1 MSESKRLLK
10 VFLCHAS
17 ADKPKV
23 RDLYRYLRRRGIQPW
38 FDEIN
43 LIGGQDWQ
51 LEIPKALAT
60 SDAILICLTKNSV
73 DKEGY
78 IQKEIKFALDKA
90 LEMPEGRIFLIP
102 VKFEECD
109 LPYSLS
115 RFQWVDLFSSEAGYS
130 KMMKALKFRAEQL
143 DLSPTVELS
152 KKAIEDEIR
161 AIKDAA
167 REKTEREAA
176 EKFKRDQAEYE
187 AAEQAARIKADHE
200 SAEKATRENERS
212 NTLQEMT
219 GKSQSMKVLFLGIVG
234 VVAALVC
241 LLGFVWAGSVLPQY
255 FSPKTTTPTVPTA
268 ALATATPDPAP
279 ALNIEST
286 FTPFPLTSDMITGK
300 VQIACGGD
308 VSFVDPSAVN
318 EANINLYTEERIDGT
333 PKAGSLYLELP
344 LMYTREISLGSSTVQ
359 SSFISDR
366 MILDVNVLL
375 AANGADSRC
384 VFYWETSTGY
394 VGGETTYAL
403 ASNQNTGT
411 SFLYW
416 IELPVDNKTAERA
429 QFFYEVGP
437 TAKPAR
443 NNDPQQST
451 KVPDPTVT
459 AFP

>member
-23 RDLYRYLRRRGIQPW
+23 RELYRYLRRRGVQPW

-51 LEIPKALAT
+51 VEIPKALAT
-60 SDAILICLTKNSV
+60 SDAIIICLTKNSV

-167 REKTEREAA
+167 REKSEREAA
-176 EKFKRDQAEYE
+176 EKFKRDQAEYD
-187 AAEQAARIKADHE
+187 AAEQLARAKAGHE
-200 SAEKATRENERS
+200 SAEKARRENELS
-212 NTLQEMT
+212 YTLQEKTRKFQPMT
-219 GKSQSMKVLFLGIVG
+219 VLFLGIVG
-234 VVAALVC
+234 MVATLVC
-241 LLGFVWAGSVLPQY
+241 LLGFVLAGSMLPQY

-268 ALATATPDPAP
+268 ALATATLDPAP
-279 ALNIEST
+279 VLNIEST

-318 EANINLYTEERIDGT
+318 EANINLYTEERVDGIS
-333 PKAGSLYLELP
+333 KAGSLYLILP
-344 LMYTREISLGSSTVQ
+344 LMYTREISMGSNAVQ
-359 SSFISDR
+359 ASFISDR
-366 MILDVNVLL
+366 MILDSNVLL
-375 AANGADSRC
+375 STNGADSRC
-384 VFYWETSTGY
+384 IFYWETSTGY
-394 VGGETTYAL
+394 IGGETTYVL

-429 QFFYEVGP
+429 QFFHEVAP
-437 TAKPAR
+437 TAKPAH

-451 KVPDPTVT
+451 KIPDPTAT
-459 AFP
+459 P